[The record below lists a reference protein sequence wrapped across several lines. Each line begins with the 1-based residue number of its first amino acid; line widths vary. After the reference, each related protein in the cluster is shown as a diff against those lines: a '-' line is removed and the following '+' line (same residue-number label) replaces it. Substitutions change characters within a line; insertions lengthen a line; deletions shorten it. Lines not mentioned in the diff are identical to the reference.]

1 MPDAVTSQT
10 LFNGS
15 RRLVVKLTNT
25 SDGTGESGA
34 VKVDVSA
41 IPADARFGSVSEVK
55 VNKITYDITGMT
67 VSLLWDATTDVVF
80 ATLSGNGCIDM
91 TDKGGIKNNSGDGKT
106 GDILLTTTGHT
117 SGDTYTIILEMVKI
131 Y

>member
-41 IPADARFGSVSEVK
+41 IQADARFGSVSEVK
-55 VNKITYDITGMT
+55 VNKITYDTTGMT